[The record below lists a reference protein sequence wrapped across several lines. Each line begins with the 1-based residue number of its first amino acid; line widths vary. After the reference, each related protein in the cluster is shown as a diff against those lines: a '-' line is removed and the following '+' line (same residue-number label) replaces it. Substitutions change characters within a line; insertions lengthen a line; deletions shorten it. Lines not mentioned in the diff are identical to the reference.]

1 MSIRFS
7 DWVLEHS
14 IETEYTPYDLV
25 EEQLVAQMDVCTSI
39 MECYAKQFNMAMIYQ
54 EADQTETDTDTSD
67 DKKSK
72 DGDGKKWYQKLAE
85 GAKKAAAAVGKF
97 FKALWLWMQQTVTKA
112 VAFGTS
118 KRIKMIIKRIDKL
131 SQEDKAKIT
140 FKIPDYIARGG
151 QYTGTT
157 QLGNTSDEEGDE
169 VPRYEN
175 VTFVVSKDILGGI
188 SQDYID
194 AANDMA
200 NKIKS
205 DSEYSVD
212 GLADKFRKISEKTE
226 KMAKLD
232 YKAGRK
238 GAYEK
243 DHWYSG
249 AHLKEGTGTTDKNA
263 DEFKKLLEGFAKMI
277 NSKEIKD
284 AMKLFKRKDLMN
296 KIVSALG
303 ENAKKEEVKEAK
315 AGVKECYDEFMKAGN
330 MIRFAMN
337 KYVVKTVSE
346 LSRCIKEAF
355 GALKKKAEAE
365 GDKAVA
371 DEIAQEETASQQ
383 EEQQEEQV
391 IHIKLTGTN
400 DIDSQLDSDDI
411 PDEFDDPRD
420 LERDKE
426 LREAN
431 KKRKARESREA
442 YDKTDLGKAEKA
454 LREAEARPAGKTRDR
469 KVAAA
474 KKKVDRLQAEVR
486 KRMDEAEWEDL
497 EDNFLNA
504 HESYRIPFPK
514 KSIVV
519 SESAYLDQVLDY
531 VDQVYEAVFG

>member
-54 EADQTETDTDTSD
+54 EANETGTDTKTDTDKSE

-72 DGDGKKWYQKLAE
+72 DGDGQKWYQKVGE
-85 GAKKAAAAVGKF
+85 GFKKAGAAVAKF

-118 KRIKMIIKRIDKL
+118 QRIKMIIKRIDKL
-131 SQEDKAKIT
+131 SAEDKAKIT
-140 FKIPDYIARGG
+140 FKIPSYITSYANEA
-151 QYTGTT
+151 TT
-157 QLGNTSDEEGDE
+157 KETQPLDIGNGETEETEVEGHFATRYIIGKTAPEYIETAKQL
-169 VPRYEN
+169 
-175 VTFVVSKDILGGI
+175 
-188 SQDYID
+188 
-194 AANDMA
+194 ANA
-200 NKIKS
+200 IKS
-205 DSEYSVD
+205 NGSMSLD
-212 GLADKFRKISEKTE
+212 GMADNFRSISENMQKA
-226 KMAKLD
+226 AKIN
-232 YKAGRK
+232 YKEGRK

-249 AHLKEGTGTTDKNA
+249 AHLKENTSTTDKNA

-315 AGVKECYDEFMKAGN
+315 AGVKECYNEFMKAGN

-365 GDKAVA
+365 GDKAAA
-371 DEIAQEETASQQ
+371 DEIA
-383 EEQQEEQV
+383 
-391 IHIKLTGTN
+391 
-400 DIDSQLDSDDI
+400 
-411 PDEFDDPRD
+411 
-420 LERDKE
+420 
-426 LREAN
+426 
-431 KKRKARESREA
+431 
-442 YDKTDLGKAEKA
+442 
-454 LREAEARPAGKTRDR
+454 
-469 KVAAA
+469 AAA
-474 KKKVDRLQAEVR
+474 ANADAEEKKDEQDAAADVEGAGGNAETPEG
-486 KRMDEAEWEDL
+486 KETE
-497 EDNFLNA
+497 
-504 HESYRIPFPK
+504 
-514 KSIVV
+514 
-519 SESAYLDQVLDY
+519 
-531 VDQVYEAVFG
+531 G